1 MSLENRLL
9 NCANMNLPNGAQLI
23 RLAGK
28 RQAVNNFLMARAEN
42 ANKHRKTFPFDS
54 SADVAQV
61 AAKVLSSANRVIS
74 RRLTDIKTLRT
85 WEFADSETAEDSAF
99 IGCFPSFGPFRTTPE
114 FCQI

>member
-23 RLAGK
+23 RLARK

-42 ANKHRKTFPFDS
+42 AKKHRKTFPFDLT
-54 SADVAQV
+54 ADMAQV
-61 AAKVLSSANRVIS
+61 AAEVSRSANRVTA
-74 RRLTDIKTLRT
+74 RRLTDIKTLHA
-85 WEFADSETAEDSAF
+85 WEFTNSETGEDSAF

-114 FCQI
+114 FRQI